1 MQLLRLRSPKGHVLV
16 GSPIIFEVR
25 TPSTS
30 VTCCGYSACLVWTS
44 MALRCLLFSSNEET
58 VQPIWQVLAD
68 LGIDGEYCK
77 SAVDAVEKVTTQVFQ
92 IVITDWDDQPE
103 AGFLLKTARE
113 LKAAQRP
120 LTLAIVSDDA
130 RLPEAL
136 QAGANSVLVKP
147 IRVEQVRD
155 TMSTAC
161 ELLRA
166 KQQPGALPATPEAR
180 REATETVAFA
190 AAASAGTESAPLS
203 VTQGPE
209 KIFRAGEFLQSSGP
223 APGGQFDTENEIHK
237 SMERSAAAEVDA
249 LTDLEP
255 MASAV
260 ETAPEPEPQEPLTGW
275 AALQARLTKTAP
287 PPPEDAA
294 PEKTEIVS
302 YAETP
307 SFASKSA
314 PPAEEEIRKPAKTQS
329 HQESAPEAALFAYIS
344 GEKKEESEPPA
355 REPRPILGKILVVGI
370 AAACIALAAVPRNR
384 QALRIAYRSAVKAG
398 VSWLNPPPAPV
409 AQAAPQHDSFGE
421 AGDEYKLPSV
431 PNIPDATTDPS
442 QIHVLPV
449 IDPTA
454 KPQKGADANGG
465 QGTVTTGENGTA
477 DPNQTNANQSGQNQM
492 NPTDQPSG
500 QNASGQAQV
509 GGSQVKDS
517 APASISV
524 LPGNTA
530 EASPGPSSLGPS
542 SSSPIPAAASAASS
556 SQPNASVA
564 APVAPPRPASAP
576 AQSSASPQTVPAGN
590 SAGIPSSLKSQIA
603 SSTPDAS
610 GAMPAEAAMSSI
622 EPVNL
627 PESAAWGQLAQ
638 LVEPVYPD
646 AAKASGQKGNVV
658 LQVLIGRDGAVQD
671 AKFLQGSLVFARAAI
686 DAVKQWRFKPYSMNG
701 RAVSVQSVITLNFKP
716 PA

>member
-1 MQLLRLRSPKGHVLV
+1 
-16 GSPIIFEVR
+16 
-25 TPSTS
+25 
-30 VTCCGYSACLVWTS
+30 
-44 MALRCLLFSSNEET
+44 MALRCLLFSSNEEM

-68 LGIDGEYCK
+68 LGIEGEYCK

-166 KQQPGALPATPEAR
+166 KQQPGPLQAAPVPQQEAP
-180 REATETVAFA
+180 ETVALAAA
-190 AAASAGTESAPLS
+190 AAASAPSTM
-203 VTQGPE
+203 TQAPE
-209 KIFRAGEFLQSSGP
+209 KTFRAGEFLQSPGS

-237 SMERSAAAEVDA
+237 SMEQSAAAEVDA
-249 LTDLEP
+249 LTELEP

-260 ETAPEPEPQEPLTGW
+260 EAPSAPEPEPQEPLTGW

-287 PPPEDAA
+287 PPPEEAA

-302 YAETP
+302 YGETP
-307 SFASKSA
+307 SFAKPAA
-314 PPAEEEIRKPAKTQS
+314 PVQEEIRKPAKMQS

-344 GEKKEESEPPA
+344 GEKKKEESEPPA

-370 AAACIALAAVPRNR
+370 VAACVTLAAVPRNR
-384 QALRIAYRSAVKAG
+384 QTLGITYRNAVKAG

-409 AQAAPQHDSFGE
+409 AQAAPQHDSFGQ

-454 KPQKGADANGG
+454 KAQKGADANGA
-465 QGTVTTGENGTA
+465 QATATTGDNGAA
-477 DPNQTNANQSGQNQM
+477 DPNQTNSNQTGQNQTNP
-492 NPTDQPSG
+492 NPTDQASG

-509 GGSQVKDS
+509 GGSQVKDP
-517 APASISV
+517 APATISV

-530 EASPGPSSLGPS
+530 EASPGPSSS
-542 SSSPIPAAASAASS
+542 SSIPAAASATSS
-556 SQPNASVA
+556 SQPNAPVA
-564 APVAPPRPASAP
+564 APVVAPRPAAAP
-576 AQSSASPQTVPAGN
+576 AQSSAPPQTVPAGN
-590 SAGIPSSLKSQIA
+590 GGGIPSSLKSQIA

-610 GAMPAEAAMSSI
+610 GAMPVEAAMSSI
-622 EPVNL
+622 EPVSL
-627 PESAAWGQLAQ
+627 PESAAWGLLAQ